1 MRIIGGTLKGLRL
14 NPPKNLPVRPTTD
27 LAKEA
32 LFNILQNQIDFEGLT
47 VLDLFCGTGNISLEF
62 ASREAA
68 QVISVD
74 RNIQCIHYVKDT
86 ARQHK
91 LEQIKTYKADVF
103 KFLEMETEK
112 YDLIFADPP
121 YDLNRIPEIPKAIFE
136 KCLLNPDGLLIVE
149 HQSLQNL
156 SNHPAFVEQRKYGHS
171 SFSFFKDRNELSI
184 KPRLL

>member
-32 LFNILQNQIDFEGLT
+32 LFNILQNQIEFEGIK

-62 ASREAA
+62 ASREAR

-74 RNIQCIHYVKDT
+74 RSIQCVNYVKDM
-86 ARQHK
+86 ARQHH

-103 KFLEMETEK
+103 KFLEIETEK
-112 YDLIFADPP
+112 FDLIFADPP
-121 YDLNRIPEIPKAIFE
+121 YDLNRIPEIPRIIFD
-136 KCLLNPDGLLIVE
+136 KNLLNSGGLLIVE

-171 SFSFFKDRNELSI
+171 SFSFFRSD
-184 KPRLL
+184 P